1 LLPSYHRIIS
11 KIMKGS
17 LKIARIAGIDV
28 FLHWTFAL
36 LLVYILF
43 VNYRAGSTGS
53 ELLWS
58 IAFILTIFFII
69 VLHELGHAL
78 TARRFNIKTKGITLL
93 PIGGVA
99 QLERMPD
106 KPKEELLV
114 ALAGPAVNVVLA
126 GLLFFFVPMPATQE
140 EATRMMSSANAQNF
154 LFQLFYVNVA
164 LALFNMIPAF
174 PMDGGRVLRAILA
187 MRMDRMTAT
196 LIAARIGQ
204 GLAVVFMIMG
214 IISNPFLIFVGL
226 FVIMG
231 AQAEAEQARATYLL
245 KDATVGEVA
254 MDNYAVIQQEDTIG
268 TAVNK
273 LLHAQGHD
281 FIVFHGREVVG
292 TLVRDQ
298 IIDALANSG
307 KDIPVKEVMNPT
319 FLRFSPHESL
329 EKAWRDMTEA
339 NATIAIVFRGEGHV
353 GMVDA
358 ENIMEYIMVKSAMN
372 LRNRRL
378 GTGKRIGHSP
388 SMG

>member
-1 LLPSYHRIIS
+1 
-11 KIMKGS
+11 MKGS
-17 LKIARIAGIDV
+17 LKIARIAGIDI

-43 VNYRAGSTGS
+43 VNYRAGGS
-53 ELLWS
+53 ALLWS
-58 IAFILTIFFII
+58 FLFIMTVFFII

-78 TARRFNIKTKGITLL
+78 TAKRFNINTKGITLL

-106 KPKEELLV
+106 KPKEELWV
-114 ALAGPAVNVVLA
+114 ALAGPLVNVVLA
-126 GLLFFFVPMPATQE
+126 AMLFFLIPRPGSQE
-140 EATRMMSSANAQNF
+140 EMMAMMNTVNAQSF
-154 LFQLFYVNVA
+154 IFQLFYVNVA

-187 MRMDRMTAT
+187 MRMDHMTAT

-204 GLAVVFMIMG
+204 GLAVAFMILG
-214 IISNPFLIFVGL
+214 IFYNPFLIFVGL
-226 FVIMG
+226 FVFMG

-254 MDNYAVIQQEDTIG
+254 MDNYSSIQQDETIG
-268 TAVNK
+268 NAVNK
-273 LLHAQGHD
+273 LLHGQGHD
-281 FIVFHGREVVG
+281 FIVFNGREVAG
-292 TLVRDQ
+292 TLNRDE
-298 IIDALANSG
+298 IMDTLANSG
-307 KDIPVKEVMNPT
+307 KETPVKEVMNMNI
-319 FLRFSPHESL
+319 LRFSPHESL
-329 EKAWRDMTEA
+329 EKAWREMTEA
-339 NATIAIVFRGEGHV
+339 RVSIAIVFRGEGSV

-372 LRNRRL
+372 MRERRL
-378 GTGKRIGHSP
+378 GPRKDVGHSP